1 MKTFQHNFDKFS
13 PDAIAQGGRGE
24 NLFAYSSRQN
34 FLCFGGAGTAE
45 LLGNWIII
53 SKRLTMPD

>member
-24 NLFAYSSRQN
+24 NLFANSSRQN
-34 FLCFGGAGTAE
+34 FLCFGGRE
-45 LLGNWIII
+45 LL
-53 SKRLTMPD
+53 SS